1 MISLITNQ
9 PFICFYRKNLIYLYK
24 GIINLIILIK
34 LLYIIEIYKGEIK
47 MTESEILLI
56 VMDLLNAMQT
66 ENLEETKKLVDFLNK
81 NFVPID

>member
-1 MISLITNQ
+1 MANQ
-9 PFICFYRKNLIYLYK
+9 PFICFLRKNLIYLYK
-24 GIINLIILIK
+24 GIINLIILVK

-56 VMDLLNAMQT
+56 VMDLLDAMQT